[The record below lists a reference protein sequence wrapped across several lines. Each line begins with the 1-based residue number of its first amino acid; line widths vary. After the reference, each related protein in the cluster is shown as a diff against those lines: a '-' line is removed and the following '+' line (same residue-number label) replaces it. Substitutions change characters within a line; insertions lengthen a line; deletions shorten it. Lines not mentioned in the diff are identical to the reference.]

1 MLLMI
6 RNMMV
11 VMMMRRMLTMMMM
24 WRRRINDDGDIDHY
38 KSYIKDDMLLLR
50 DVLAFRV
57 TQ

>member
-1 MLLMI
+1 MI